1 MYSCY
6 SKECSKSFASS
17 KALSAHVSQ
26 CVLTSTAFNSLPER
40 MWGLVGSLPP
50 RKRRKTSL
58 SSHKNLPIEDGR
70 LLDVDSEVSYG
81 MYAPQFM
88 PTHVLGKIIEES
100 APLAIEPLSIPKTP
114 QESSSTRPKRTLQ
127 APSRYTD
134 MVATS
139 QTYDPSFSHMPSF
152 KTKKQLQEE
161 AEAQEAERRANLP
174 PSPPHPH
181 SPTPVMVETFETTP
195 DEFGRYW
202 VYTQPPQKEIL
213 NDPQPDH
220 NDFPDSMDVHQ
231 ESDDNVASGLR
242 MPSVGL
248 SDLTGLLGVFLNM
261 TVTLLVNWFYS
272 GMSLK
277 SLTNIQ
283 SLIDTIILHEDFNPE
298 DLQGVNI
305 NKEIKKLDAFESS

>member
-1 MYSCY
+1 
-6 SKECSKSFASS
+6 
-17 KALSAHVSQ
+17 
-26 CVLTSTAFNSLPER
+26 
-40 MWGLVGSLPP
+40 
-50 RKRRKTSL
+50 
-58 SSHKNLPIEDGR
+58 
-70 LLDVDSEVSYG
+70 

-181 SPTPVMVETFETTP
+181 SPTPVMLETFETTP

-202 VYTQPPQKEIL
+202 VYTRPPQKEIL